1 MPFRVSSVALQCLTR
16 TALCAAGGCM
26 LLAACATVPSSTGGA
41 REPERVAALPAEP
54 AASPPPPR
62 SSAPAWP
69 RRGAYYQDDGPGDSP
84 PANLDDIPDA
94 EPRIEP
100 LHPRANNP
108 YAVLGQNFV
117 PAQGLRP
124 FRQRGIASWY
134 GRKFHGQR
142 TSSGEPYDMYAM
154 TAAHP
159 TLPIP
164 SYARVSNPDNGRS
177 VVVRIND
184 RGPFLHGRVMDLSY
198 TAAHKLGIAAVGSG
212 LVDVESIVP
221 LDASETS
228 ADRRHRTQSRKT
240 MQASRRTEPDGVRVS
255 ATKASP
261 PESPAVADDPLMA
274 LVREQS
280 SDPPTAARARAEP
293 DALPKPAD
301 GGHFLQFAAFR
312 SADNAESLKA
322 RLARELERFSAL
334 DGLARLGER
343 LRVRAEAGLYRL
355 HLGPFSSRE
364 AALAAAEQLKRD
376 AALEARVWPR

>member
-1 MPFRVSSVALQCLTR
+1 
-16 TALCAAGGCM
+16 M
-26 LLAACATVPSSTGGA
+26 LLAACATVPSSTGGT
-41 REPERVAALPAEP
+41 REPERVAAQPADP
-54 AASPPPPR
+54 PTSPPLPR
-62 SSAPAWP
+62 SAVPAWP
-69 RRGAYYQDDGPGDSP
+69 RRGAYYQDDGPGDNP
-84 PANLDDIPDA
+84 PADLDGIPDA
-94 EPRIEP
+94 EPRFEP

-108 YAVLGQNFV
+108 YTVLGQNFV

-212 LVDVESIVP
+212 LVDVESILP
-221 LDASETS
+221 LDASE
-228 ADRRHRTQSRKT
+228 AAVDRRYRSQARKT
-240 MQASRRTEPDGVRVS
+240 HPASRRPEPDGVRVS
-255 ATKASP
+255 ATAP
-261 PESPAVADDPLMA
+261 PPTESLAAAIADDPLMA
-274 LVREQS
+274 LVRKQS
-280 SDPPTAARARAEP
+280 SDPSTSTRAKVESAALA
-293 DALPKPAD
+293 KSAD
-301 GGHFLQFAAFR
+301 DGHFLQFAAFR
-312 SADNAESLKA
+312 SADNAESLKE
-322 RLARELERFSAL
+322 RLARELERFSTL
-334 DGLARLGER
+334 EGLARLGER

-364 AALAAAEQLKRD
+364 AALAAAEQLKRS

>member
-1 MPFRVSSVALQCLTR
+1 MSALHSLTR
-16 TALCAAGGCM
+16 GALCAAGGCM
-26 LLAACATVPSSTGGA
+26 LLAACATVPNPSGSAGA
-41 REPERVAALPAEP
+41 PAPIAGQP
-54 AASPPPPR
+54 ADPPTSPPPPR
-62 SSAPAWP
+62 SAAPAWP
-69 RRGAYYQDDGPGDSP
+69 RRGAYYQDDGPGDNP

-212 LVDVESIVP
+212 LVDVESILP
-221 LDASETS
+221 LDASET
-228 ADRRHRTQSRKT
+228 AVDRRYRSQARKT
-240 MQASRRTEPDGVRVS
+240 NPASRRPEPDGVRVS
-255 ATKASP
+255 ATAP
-261 PESPAVADDPLMA
+261 PPTESPAAAAADDPLMA
-274 LVREQS
+274 LVREPS
-280 SDPPTAARARAEP
+280 SDPSTSTRAKVES
-293 DALPKPAD
+293 DVLPKPAD

-322 RLARELERFSAL
+322 RLARELERFSTL
-334 DGLARLGER
+334 EGLARLGER

-364 AALAAAEQLKRD
+364 AALAAAEQLKRS